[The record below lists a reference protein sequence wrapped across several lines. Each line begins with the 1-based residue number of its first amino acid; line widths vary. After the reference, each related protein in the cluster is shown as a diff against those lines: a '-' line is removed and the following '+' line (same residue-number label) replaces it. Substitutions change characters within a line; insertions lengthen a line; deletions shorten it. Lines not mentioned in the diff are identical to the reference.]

1 MLNCKD
7 MTKVISDSLDRKI
20 TLRQRL
26 ELWMHIMMCG
36 LCRRFRSN
44 ALAIRKKVRETSARP
59 SEKVAASEPEAAPLS
74 PAARNRIAA
83 AMKEQLG

>member
-7 MTKVISDSLDRKI
+7 MTKVISDSLDRKL
-20 TLRQRL
+20 TLRQRM

-44 ALAIRKKVRETSARP
+44 ALAIRKKVRETSAQP
-59 SEKVAASEPEAAPLS
+59 SEKVTASEPEAAPLS

>member
-20 TLRQRL
+20 TLRQRM

-44 ALAIRKKVRETSARP
+44 ALAIRKKVRETSAQP
-59 SEKVAASEPEAAPLS
+59 SEIATAPEPEDTPLS
-74 PAARNRIAA
+74 PAARKRIAA